1 MSATILENTGVVAL
15 RALYLKYSNV
25 LSSLTFF
32 LNLFHFAFCYK
43 LIVCTETT
51 YIMKLIGEPLTF
63 IYRYKALLFYIG
75 KLYAAQ
81 YVQQLLCCTGSF

>member
-1 MSATILENTGVVAL
+1 
-15 RALYLKYSNV
+15 
-25 LSSLTFF
+25 
-32 LNLFHFAFCYK
+32 
-43 LIVCTETT
+43 
-51 YIMKLIGEPLTF
+51 MKLIGDPLTF